1 MVSCQVSRRA
11 RLHSCVYGSETTR
24 VGEDV
29 ASPPSPPSYVNALRR
44 KALSRRAV
52 LTKLGI
58 IDCRPA
64 SIARVQG
71 RVRADGETESL
82 GLEWAPPPRIHD
94 DEVSWFRELSSR
106 TCALLIDLY
115 GSISKARM
123 ETQRDELDCAIEVA
137 FRSIDADKEAELK
150 TRTMRTTSLA
160 PDVRRCVFR
169 TGDAR
174 RLRTQMANTLRISR
188 HQIAWRK
195 MISAKLVDMVPK
207 HRPDIG
213 ALRRLGAKR
222 IFILDL
228 CSFESSF
235 AQAVTRE
242 KLDVPIVVISVDND
256 KRVHPTWCED
266 VTKWREWLPSRLK
279 DLRETYPD
287 FDAFDYVHFSPECTE
302 LCQLKGGG
310 ARDIAGALWLA
321 LCGMALILELAP
333 PAWTIESSYLGPH
346 ALAKHIVMRG
356 LESRKL
362 DRPIHFCMA
371 DGVGNWKPGQWWT
384 NISTS
389 MLDRIYAFSCIGSDV
404 CLHKFCKNCHRH
416 PSQRG
421 PSWRH
426 QCGLTPGLTRAQYMG
441 LPWLIPY
448 RWIEIVLVRWLPS
461 KPWS

>member
-1 MVSCQVSRRA
+1 M
-11 RLHSCVYGSETTR
+11 
-24 VGEDV
+24 
-29 ASPPSPPSYVNALRR
+29 
-44 KALSRRAV
+44 
-52 LTKLGI
+52 LTKMGT
-58 IDCRPA
+58 IDCRRT
-64 SIARVQG
+64 SIARVRGQ
-71 RVRADGETESL
+71 VRTARETELL
-82 GLEWAPPPRIHD
+82 GLKWAAPPRMHD
-94 DEVSWFRELSSR
+94 DEAVWFSELSSR

-115 GSISKARM
+115 GSINTARN
-123 ETQRDELDCAIEVA
+123 EIYRDELDCAIEVA
-137 FRSIDADKEAELK
+137 FRSIDADKEAALK

-174 RLRTQMANTLRISR
+174 RLRTQMAKTLGINR

-195 MISAKLVDMVPK
+195 MISAKVCTMVAK
-207 HRPDIG
+207 HTPDIC
-213 ALRRLGAKR
+213 ALRRRRLGAKR

-235 AQAVTRE
+235 AQAVMRE
-242 KLDVPIVVISVDND
+242 RLDVPIVVISVDND

-302 LCQLKGGG
+302 LCQLKRGA

-321 LCGMALILELAP
+321 LCGMTLILELAP

-346 ALAKHIVMRG
+346 ALAKHGVMRG
-356 LESRKL
+356 LESCKL
-362 DRPIHFCMA
+362 DRPIHFCLA
-371 DGVGNWKPGQWWT
+371 DGMGNWKPGQWWT
-384 NISTS
+384 NISTT
-389 MLDRIYAFSCIGSDV
+389 MLDRIYAFSCLGSEV

-421 PSWRH
+421 PSRRQ
-426 QCGLTPGLTRAQYMG
+426 QCGITPGLTRAQYMG
-441 LPWLIPY
+441 LPWLIPH
-448 RWIEIVLVRWLPS
+448 RWIEIVIVQWLPS
-461 KPWS
+461 KPWL